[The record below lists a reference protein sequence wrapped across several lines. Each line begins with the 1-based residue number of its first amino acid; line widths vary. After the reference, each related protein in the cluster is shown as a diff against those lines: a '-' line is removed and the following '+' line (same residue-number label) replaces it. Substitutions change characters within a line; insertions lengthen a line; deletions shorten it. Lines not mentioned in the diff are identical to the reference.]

1 MIAVFQP
8 LPWQIAPWKDKSP
21 TLLLTGSAGGGKS
34 RLAAEKVNGYC
45 WKYPGSTW
53 LILRKARE
61 WASRS
66 IVPFF
71 WNTVLGCDSRVR
83 YNKSEGAF
91 YYPNGSVVYS
101 GGMMDDKQ
109 RESVRSIGGAGG
121 LDGVWMEEGNAFTK
135 QDREEVEGRIR
146 HTAADWQQ
154 LIITTNP
161 DAPTHWIYTD
171 LIQGGDA
178 SVYFSGA
185 KDNPHNSPA
194 YLARLAKMTGIMKD
208 RLVDGKWTQ
217 AEGVIYDEFDPL
229 VHVLDPDQCP
239 PFINRYR
246 VVDFG
251 FTNPFVCQWWGED
264 SDGRLYRYR
273 EVYKTRRLV
282 EDHTKQILE
291 LSKGETYGATLADH
305 DAEDRATMQ
314 RHGVTTTA
322 ADKSV
327 KDGIQAVKERLKVQ
341 PDGKPRLY
349 FVRGALVEPDPLLED
364 ESKPTCTEQEIIA
377 YIWPKGQDGR
387 AVKEEPVKLN
397 DHGMDAMRYMVK
409 YLDTRVIPAGE
420 MVNDIQINLGV
431 RSRYGFTR

>member
-1 MIAVFQP
+1 MTKAKPLAVFQP

-409 YLDTRVIPAGE
+409 HLGRKNVKET
-420 MVNDIQINLGV
+420 VNPF
-431 RSRYGFTR
+431 Y